1 MLLVCVLLCLTLG
14 SSAAAPQ
21 DLSGKR
27 FTFPLETDTD
37 HVSVKLDRAE
47 LGALSVCMR
56 VFSDLLRPHGLF
68 LLKTHYSNHTKNNFL
83 ITNHADS
90 AQYSFQY
97 GYQRP
102 FFNHKS
108 NYIINAWQIVCG
120 TWDAASGLAQLW
132 IDGKYSSRKFLG
144 NSNMTAP
151 MSVILGQSSD
161 PAHPE
166 WTPFGRSNRDT
177 SFVGM
182 LSDLHVWDYVLDPLE
197 VKNYGRFTTS
207 RGNVLNWHSLDF
219 EIHGRILL
227 E

>member
-1 MLLVCVLLCLTLG
+1 MQLVCVLLCLMLG
-14 SSAAAPQ
+14 TSAAAPQ

-37 HVSVKLDRAE
+37 HVSVKLNRTE

-68 LLKTHYSNHTKNNFL
+68 LLTAHYSNHTKNNFL
-83 ITNHADS
+83 ITNHSDS
-90 AQYSFQY
+90 AQYSFHYSY
-97 GYQRP
+97 GTP
-102 FFNHKS
+102 FFNHQG
-108 NYIINAWQIVCG
+108 NYIINMWQIVCS
-120 TWDAASGLAQLW
+120 TWDATTGLAQLW
-132 IDGKYSSRKFLG
+132 IDGKYLSRKFL
-144 NSNMTAP
+144 SDITMTGP

-161 PAHPE
+161 PANREPP
-166 WTPFGRSNRDT
+166 PFGRKNRDT

-197 VKNYGRFTTS
+197 VRNYGRFTS
-207 RGNVLNWHSLDF
+207 SAGNVLNWRQLDF